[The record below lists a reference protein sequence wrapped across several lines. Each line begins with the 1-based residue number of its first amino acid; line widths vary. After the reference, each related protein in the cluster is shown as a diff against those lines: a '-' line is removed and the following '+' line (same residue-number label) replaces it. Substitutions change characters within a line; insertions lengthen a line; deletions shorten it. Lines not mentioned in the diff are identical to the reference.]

1 MSTFRLQQFSIE
13 QNLSGMKVCSDSL
26 LFGAMVPV
34 KGVERILDIG
44 TGTGILALMQAQK
57 AYSVVEDSMIENSM
71 IEITAIELTEEA
83 AMEATRNFNA
93 SPWKNSIALIQQD
106 IQSFAKQ
113 QTAFRC
119 NQKVVGES
127 VEESR
132 VYSYDLI
139 ICNPP
144 FFEEH
149 SRTHS
154 DNALRNIA
162 RHTDRLSYSELC
174 EAMSSLLAS
183 NGNAYVL
190 IPTSLLIAFSKAA
203 QDKGLDIDQITHISE
218 SIKHPA
224 KVSILQLKL
233 IQGDSKKI
241 DVTDVTSRVER
252 TLYKFDSNKVHTE
265 EVKGY
270 LAEFLLRYAPE

>member
-26 LFGAMVPV
+26 LFGAMIPV

-57 AYSVVEDSMIENSM
+57 AYSATERSI
-71 IEITAIELTEEA
+71 IKITAIELTEEA
-83 AMEATRNFNA
+83 AREATKNFNA
-93 SPWKNSIALIQQD
+93 SPWRASIEMIQQD

-113 QTAFRC
+113 HTARRST
-119 NQKVVGES
+119 QKVIAES
-127 VEESR
+127 VKENC
-132 VYSYDLI
+132 VYPYDLI

-154 DNALRNIA
+154 DNGLRNIA

-190 IPTSLLIAFSKAA
+190 IPTASLTVFSKAVLNE
-203 QDKGLDIDQITHISE
+203 GLEIDQITHISE

-224 KVSILQLKL
+224 KVSVLHLKH
-233 IQGDSKKI
+233 IKSNRKKI
-241 DVTDVTSRVER
+241 SVASRVER

-270 LAEFLLRYAPE
+270 LEGFLLRYSLE